1 MSSFKTVNL
10 RELTSMGMDE
20 DNAIEELIYKIVGPP
35 MRVHR
40 EIGYALREK
49 TYERALVVEFEH
61 LGVSHNQQNQYPII
75 YRSVKV
81 DEYIPDL
88 EVEKDNYL
96 RYENY

>member
-1 MSSFKTVNL
+1 
-10 RELTSMGMDE
+10 MGMDE